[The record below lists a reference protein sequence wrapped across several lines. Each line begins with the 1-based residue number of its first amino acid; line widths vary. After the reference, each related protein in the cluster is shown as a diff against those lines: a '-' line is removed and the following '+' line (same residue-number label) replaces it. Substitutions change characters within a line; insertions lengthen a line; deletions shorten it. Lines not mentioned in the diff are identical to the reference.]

1 MSAAAYGYPT
11 FADKEGTMPASSRT
25 SLQEAPLDMTDTST
39 PQTPVPA
46 ATPQTPVPA
55 APPTSAQPE
64 QQSAAMPDGQL
75 QSTPKAPT
83 AEHEPADKPTAVG
96 LSISSNTAMGF
107 IGVLVT
113 LFGSAIIGLLLYTLN
128 NLSDRIIT
136 VEDRIITVE
145 ANLSD
150 RIITVEA
157 NLSDRITTVEDRIT
171 TVEDRITAVEAN
183 LSDRITTVEANLSDR
198 ITTVEDR
205 ITAVE
210 ANLNGKLE
218 DMDDQLAGLSLRQAD
233 MGETLSVLVAILN
246 ARREVEAAKA
256 HQITPLN

>member
-11 FADKEGTMPASSRT
+11 FADKEDIMPASSRT

-46 ATPQTPVPA
+46 A
-55 APPTSAQPE
+55 PPTSAQPE
-64 QQSAAMPDGQL
+64 QQSTAMPDGQL

-83 AEHEPADKPTAVG
+83 AEHEPTDKPTAVG
-96 LSISSNTAMGF
+96 LSISANTAMGF

-136 VEDRIITVE
+136 VD
-145 ANLSD
+145 D

-157 NLSDRITTVEDRIT
+157 NLSDRITTVEANLSGRIT
-171 TVEDRITAVEAN
+171 AVDDRITAVEAN
-183 LSDRITTVEANLSDR
+183 LSDRITTVDDRITAVEANLSDR
-198 ITTVEDR
+198 ITTVDDR